1 MGARLPVETI
11 SRKESVTVGE
21 IEGSGKED
29 YMRQCSRSGHVKDI
43 SCVLHPLG
51 PPFYSSH

>member
-29 YMRQCSRSGHVKDI
+29 YMRQCSRREHIEDI
-43 SCVLHPLG
+43 LCVLHPLD